1 MELSPLR
8 GDEDGAPSVV
18 SHRALPGLR
27 RADGRLVA
35 LLSALLVDLVSP
47 AALVFPVTLTGG
59 FTVFHL
65 AVFSQS
71 QGIGAVNDQLNAVLD
86 QGITLT
92 QNNNYV
98 FSQEVEIRLA
108 YALGTGISRT
118 RINAPSLRR
127 LFLPSIQPLDTATAP
142 PDLPAIADLRNAGL
156 TIPRMDEVGIET
168 TNTDAGAQQHTV
180 GLWIGDGQYN
190 STPGPIFTAR
200 FTAAITSVAFA
211 WVIGAITLEQGLPAG
226 VYTVVGFSCWVTSLL
241 FARLQFPTQV
251 WRPGVVGRTAEGNDE
266 RFLFRMGGMGDFG
279 TFVNIALPQLEIFCN
294 AAAAIT
300 PAGYLDLVK
309 VG

>member
-1 MELSPLR
+1 MPVACSIAPCPMRAIPERRRRKYRHASGCSCPVPVSPLGTMELSPLR

-168 TNTDAGAQQHTV
+168 TDDWEVYERLLKETISDNQFKE
-180 GLWIGDGQYN
+180 LW
-190 STPGPIFTAR
+190 TKEIFTAR
-200 FTAAITSVAFA
+200 FT
-211 WVIGAITLEQGLPAG
+211 
-226 VYTVVGFSCWVTSLL
+226 
-241 FARLQFPTQV
+241 
-251 WRPGVVGRTAEGNDE
+251 
-266 RFLFRMGGMGDFG
+266 
-279 TFVNIALPQLEIFCN
+279 
-294 AAAAIT
+294 
-300 PAGYLDLVK
+300 
-309 VG
+309 